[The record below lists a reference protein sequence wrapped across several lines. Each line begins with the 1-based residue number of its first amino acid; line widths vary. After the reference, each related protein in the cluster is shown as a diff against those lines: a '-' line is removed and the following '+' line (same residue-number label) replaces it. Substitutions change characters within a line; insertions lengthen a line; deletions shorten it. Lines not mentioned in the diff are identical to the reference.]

1 MNENSGEDN
10 YQKTLL
16 SYYSQQGNER
26 AREKHDVRISLLILH
41 RVVSFLQL

>member
-26 AREKHDVRISLLILH
+26 AREKHDVKNRECNIN
-41 RVVSFLQL
+41 RVS